1 MIIVDSSITLASQ
14 HLALKQYQKK
24 ESLKTWNGTQRPDFE
39 GTANNRVKNGA
50 SSVDTVT
57 LSRQQPASSPAKT
70 GATEQSNS
78 VADEFESRLG
88 LLQNLIEM
96 VTGKKVSLAEL
107 KKLVV
112 PQQGRGGGTEAAV
125 EGQQQTTQGVQA
137 FSPKQQATARAGYGI
152 EYDSSETRYEAE
164 QTSFSA
170 NGVIKTADGKEIN
183 FNIGLT
189 MSREYLSQ
197 TTTSLRVGDAV
208 TKDPL
213 VINFKGTAAE
223 LTDTRFTFDIDA
235 DGTAENIATLGAG
248 SGYLALDKNQDG
260 TINNGTELFG
270 AKTGNGFSELSVY
283 DQNRDGWIDEHDTV
297 FNQLKIWQGG
307 GGNGGLTSL
316 RDAGVGAINLASQLT
331 PFALKD
337 SNNQLLGEVKA
348 TGIYVQENGTVGTV
362 QQLDLAV

>member
-1 MIIVDSSITLASQ
+1 MT
-14 HLALKQYQKK
+14 K
-24 ESLKTWNGTQRPDFE
+24 
-39 GTANNRVKNGA
+39 
-50 SSVDTVT
+50 
-57 LSRQQPASSPAKT
+57 
-70 GATEQSNS
+70 
-78 VADEFESRLG
+78 
-88 LLQNLIEM
+88 
-96 VTGKKVSLAEL
+96 
-107 KKLVV
+107 
-112 PQQGRGGGTEAAV
+112 
-125 EGQQQTTQGVQA
+125 
-137 FSPKQQATARAGYGI
+137 TARH
-152 EYDSSETRYEAE
+152 
-164 QTSFSA
+164 
-170 NGVIKTADGKEIN
+170 
-183 FNIGLT
+183 
-189 MSREYLSQ
+189 
-197 TTTSLRVGDAV
+197 
-208 TKDPL
+208 PL
-213 VINFKGTAAE
+213 WTP
-223 LTDTRFTFDIDA
+223 FDIDA